1 MSIPVAVADLGETLA
16 RFGAGFLLTT
26 DPSGVPARVKAV
38 SVRPVLEDDVLLLGS
53 PGRGSLA
60 NAAANEAVTLLFPP
74 LQAEDFSLIV
84 DRTAEV
90 SGDGLR
96 VRPTGAVLH
105 RPAGGGP
112 A

>member
-26 DPSGVPARVKAV
+26 DPTVLPARVKVV
-38 SVRPVLEDDVLLLGS
+38 SVRPVLDGDLLLLGS
-53 PGRGSLA
+53 PGGGSLA
-60 NAAANEAVTLLFPP
+60 NAAANETVTLLFPP
-74 LQAEDFSLIV
+74 LRADDFSLIV
-84 DRTAEV
+84 DGTAEV
-90 SGDGLR
+90 SGAGLR